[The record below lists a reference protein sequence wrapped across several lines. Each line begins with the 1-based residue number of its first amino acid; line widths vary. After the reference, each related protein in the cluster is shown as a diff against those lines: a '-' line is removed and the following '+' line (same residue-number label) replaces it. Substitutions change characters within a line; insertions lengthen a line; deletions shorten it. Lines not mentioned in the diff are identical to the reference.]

1 MYIIRFVI
9 LTNTIISWASKAVF
23 TGTSNRA
30 IRIDTIRIRMTNIT
44 SAYITFIYICVIPYN
59 AFKILI
65 HFIIIYLLG
74 SEWLWVLLEWIY
86 RDFEMNVYAPLS
98 KKFSL
103 LLILEDVWK
112 YIYHGRSTIIAFRL
126 QWPKPK
132 HPYQPNTEFL
142 PLKNSLMMLPF
153 IYGVLFVQLYKHWK
167 TVQIKK
173 KGSSTLTLNL

>member
-1 MYIIRFVI
+1 M
-9 LTNTIISWASKAVF
+9 SWASKAVF
-23 TGTSNRA
+23 TGTSKRA
-30 IRIDTIRIRMTNIT
+30 IGIDTIRIRMTNIT

-65 HFIIIYLLG
+65 HFIIIYILG

-86 RDFEMNVYAPLS
+86 IEGYLKRFWMNVYAPLS

-103 LLILEDVWK
+103 LLILWDVLK
-112 YIYHGRSTIIAFRL
+112 YMYIYHGRSTIVAFRL

-153 IYGVLFVQLYKHWK
+153 IYGVVFVQVYKHWK

-173 KGSSTLTLNL
+173 